1 MLGSSVSCK
10 GGGML
15 EIIAQTVEDAVA
27 AERGGATQID
37 LKADLLEGG
46 VTPSAGM
53 VERVCASVGIDV
65 VVMVRPRV
73 DRMVVSP
80 DDIRIMCHDIGL
92 SGDRGAAGFLLGALT
107 ADNELDLH
115 AILSFKD
122 AADGLPL
129 HFHMG
134 WELSRDHARTLEQ
147 MIELGFRS
155 ARTTGGFGPSAKVT
169 EGIEGARRFC
179 ELAAGRI
186 DLFLG
191 GGVQAGNVA
200 MLVRETV
207 IIHAHA
213 GTGVRTPV
221 VASGAVMEEK
231 VRQLRT
237 ALDEAVSQLQNN

>member
-1 MLGSSVSCK
+1 
-10 GGGML
+10 ML
-15 EIIAQTVEDAVA
+15 EIIAQTLEDAVA
-27 AERGGATQID
+27 AERGGATQLD

-65 VVMVRPRV
+65 VVMVRNRV
-73 DRMVVSP
+73 DRMVLTP
-80 DDIRIMCHDIGL
+80 DDIRIMCHDITL
-92 SGDRGAAGFLLGALT
+92 SGERGASGFLLGALT
-107 ADNELDLH
+107 ADNELDLK
-115 AILSFKD
+115 AIQAFKD

-134 WELSRDHARTLEQ
+134 WELTKDHARTLEQ
-147 MIELGFRS
+147 MVELGFLS

-169 EGIEGARRFC
+169 EGVKGAHRFC
-179 ELAAGRI
+179 ELASGRI

-191 GGVQAGNVA
+191 GGVNAGNVG
-200 MLVRETV
+200 MLVRETG

-213 GTGVRTPV
+213 GTGVRTPA

-237 ALDEAVSQLQNN
+237 ELDKAVNQL